1 MRFFDNATEQLGRS
15 AIGEWVRKVVL
26 HTPRHAIH
34 WYSILAVSIVVT
46 LLLVFVA
53 LFVAPSTE
61 SENSANEEA
70 KKDAVSIKQEDLQK
84 AIDIL
89 KTREAEYKS
98 LLANPPQVIDPRR

>member
-1 MRFFDNATEQLGRS
+1 MKFFDNATEQLGRS

-70 KKDAVSIKQEDLQK
+70 KKDAVSIQQEDLHK
-84 AIDIL
+84 AIEIFEIRRA
-89 KTREAEYKS
+89 KYEN
-98 LLANPPQVIDPRR
+98 LLSNPPQVIDPRR